1 MRTSSGPDRAKAL
14 QEKLAGGL
22 GQGNEDWRR
31 IREQGVDLET
41 DIGLAKTAM
50 QVKYQ
55 RQERDFDLSQRKFQV
70 DTANQIFDL
79 QKQAGRQ
86 QFDQAIA
93 VQKFQENFANQ
104 SKVQKPII

>member
-1 MRTSSGPDRAKAL
+1 
-14 QEKLAGGL
+14 
-22 GQGNEDWRR
+22 
-31 IREQGVDLET
+31 LET
-41 DIGLAKTAM
+41 DIGLARTAM

-55 RQERDFDLSQRKFQV
+55 RQERDFDLSQRKFEV

-93 VQKFQENFANQ
+93 IQKYQENFANVQQ
-104 SKVQKPII
+104 SAKAYNLSRQFATQFPSKLVRAGRQPILVLARG